1 MEQRSFFVSHL
12 HDKPS
17 GRMEVVVQEEAEDM
31 VRRLLE
37 KIKDYVPS
45 KSRRDLAGLSGR
57 IALHQFFMPATV
69 NVIWRLSTGQKASYQ
84 MLTDCVAFD
93 TI

>member
-1 MEQRSFFVSHL
+1 M
-12 HDKPS
+12 
-17 GRMEVVVQEEAEDM
+17 VVQEEAEDM
-31 VRRLLE
+31 VRRLIE
-37 KIKDYVPS
+37 KIKEQVPS
-45 KSRRDLAGLSGR
+45 KSLKDLVGLRGR

-93 TI
+93 NV